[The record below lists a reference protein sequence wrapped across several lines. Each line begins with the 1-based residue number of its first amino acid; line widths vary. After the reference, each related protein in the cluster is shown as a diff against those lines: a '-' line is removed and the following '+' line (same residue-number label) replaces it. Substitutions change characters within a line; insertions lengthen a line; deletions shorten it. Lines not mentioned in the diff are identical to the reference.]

1 VQRVLR
7 DRSVRIKL
15 GLFQDVNVLWD
26 LAVYDLAIMD
36 YALRQRPVSVS
47 CTGLAHLQRRP
58 ETSRT

>member
-1 VQRVLR
+1 MSLPTYVGRGCKEF
-7 DRSVRIKL
+7 SET
-15 GLFQDVNVLWD
+15 DVNVLWD